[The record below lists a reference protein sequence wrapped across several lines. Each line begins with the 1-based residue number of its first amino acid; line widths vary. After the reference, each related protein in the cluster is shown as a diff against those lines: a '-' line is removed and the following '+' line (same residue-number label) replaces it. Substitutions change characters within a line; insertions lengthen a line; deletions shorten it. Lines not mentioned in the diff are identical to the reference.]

1 MSKYTEEELNRV
13 LSDTGE
19 LLKDI
24 PLSQDYD
31 LEDILAE
38 FGTGATK
45 PKASSRAESP
55 EPEAS
60 PPVAEEPEPA
70 PAPPPAEPA
79 PEPKTAP
86 QPEPA
91 APAPQP
97 EQPAE
102 PAYAAAYSV
111 SDGDEPE
118 EQPQLDLSAFRFEE
132 DQ

>member
-45 PKASSRAESP
+45 PMAPCGAVWR

-60 PPVAEEPEPA
+60 PRGGEARVGV

-79 PEPKTAP
+79 PE
-86 QPEPA
+86 
-91 APAPQP
+91 
-97 EQPAE
+97 
-102 PAYAAAYSV
+102 
-111 SDGDEPE
+111 
-118 EQPQLDLSAFRFEE
+118 R
-132 DQ
+132 

>member
-45 PKASSRAESP
+45 PKAPSRAESP

-60 PPVAEEPEPA
+60 PPVAEESEPV

-79 PEPKTAP
+79 PEPETARNP
-86 QPEPA
+86 PP
-91 APAPQP
+91 PGTRLPKP
-97 EQPAE
+97 P
-102 PAYAAAYSV
+102 PTRRSRR
-111 SDGDEPE
+111 SGWCPW
-118 EQPQLDLSAFRFEE
+118 RM
-132 DQ
+132 

>member
-45 PKASSRAESP
+45 PKASSP

-60 PPVAEEPEPA
+60 PPVAEEPEPV

-79 PEPKTAP
+79 PPGTRLPKPPPTRRSRGSGWCP
-86 QPEPA
+86 W
-91 APAPQP
+91 
-97 EQPAE
+97 
-102 PAYAAAYSV
+102 
-111 SDGDEPE
+111 
-118 EQPQLDLSAFRFEE
+118 RM
-132 DQ
+132 

>member
-45 PKASSRAESP
+45 PKASSRPESS

-60 PPVAEEPEPA
+60 PPVTEEPEPA
-70 PAPPPAEPA
+70 PAPRLRSLPRSRKRRRNPPP
-79 PEPKTAP
+79 PGTRLPKPPPTRRSRRSGWCP
-86 QPEPA
+86 W
-91 APAPQP
+91 
-97 EQPAE
+97 
-102 PAYAAAYSV
+102 
-111 SDGDEPE
+111 
-118 EQPQLDLSAFRFEE
+118 RM
-132 DQ
+132 